1 MIIDTDAVVAILNDE
16 PEAAAFARAIG
27 IAPIRRMSAA
37 TFVELAAVVE
47 RTRDPAV
54 SRILDDLLARIAV
67 EIVPVTA
74 EQAQIARRA
83 YWDFGRGSGHKAAL
97 NFGDCFSYALARA
110 SREPLLFKGNDFT
123 HTDITPAI

>member
-47 RTRDPAV
+47 RTRDPAHRG
-54 SRILDDLLARIAV
+54 SGKHLLARIAI